1 MPQAI
6 GLDFGTTNSAIA
18 MASPGEEARLA
29 TFNDGGQQTATCRS
43 VLYFSPENIGPGGKP
58 YAIAGPQAIR
68 HYLDADAEGRLIQS
82 MKSHVASRLF
92 THTTLFAYTFT
103 IEELISVI
111 IRELRQAAQA
121 QFGDIG
127 SSVVVGRPVRFSGAQ
142 GDEDEDMALQR
153 LYTALEE
160 GGFEHIVFEYEP
172 VAAAYHYEQQLD
184 HDELV
189 LIADFGGGTSDF
201 SLLQLGPSARKQGNR
216 HNDILGNDG
225 VAIAGDTFD
234 SRVIRQLI
242 APELGLGSRYTSLF
256 NKELA
261 VPSWVYEHLERW
273 HQLSFLKTRETLETL
288 RQVRAQ
294 ALEPDKIES
303 LMHVIVDD
311 LGYHLYRAVE
321 QTKCGLSSQATSP
334 FVFKDGPV
342 CIQET
347 VHRPDF
353 STWIWP
359 DLEAIGNCVD
369 RLLTNCG
376 VMPGDVESVFLTGGS
391 SFVPAVKNLFAQ
403 RFGAD
408 RLRGG
413 EELTTVARGLAL
425 RALEQ
430 L

>member
-18 MASPGEEARLA
+18 MATPGREARLA
-29 TFNDGGQQTATCRS
+29 TFDDGGQQTTTCRS
-43 VLYFSPENIGPGGKP
+43 VLYFSPENLGPGGKP

-68 HYLDADAEGRLIQS
+68 HYLDADTEGRLIQS

-111 IRELRQAAQA
+111 IRELREAAQR

-127 SSVVVGRPVRFSGAQ
+127 TSVVVGRPVRFSGAQ
-142 GDEDEDMALQR
+142 GDNDEDIALRR

-160 GGFEHIVFEYEP
+160 GGFEHVVFEYEP

-216 HNDILGNDG
+216 HDDILGNDG

-242 APELGLGSRYTSLF
+242 APELGLGSHYTSLF
-256 NKELA
+256 NKELE

-353 STWIWP
+353 SSWIWP
-359 DLEAIGNCVD
+359 DLEAIGSCVD

-376 VMPGDVESVFLTGGS
+376 IMPGDVESVFLTGGS

-430 L
+430 

>member
-1 MPQAI
+1 MHKAI

-18 MASPGEEARLA
+18 MATPDGTARLA
-29 TFNDGGQQTATCRS
+29 DFQAGEQRTTTCRS

-58 YAIAGPQAIR
+58 YAIAGPQAIQG
-68 HYLDADAEGRLIQS
+68 YLEDDSEGRLIQS

-92 THTTLFAYTFT
+92 THTTLFSFTFS

-111 IRELRQAAQA
+111 IRELRKAAEE

-127 SSVVVGRPVRFSGAQ
+127 TSVVVGRPVRFAGAKSEA
-142 GDEDEDMALQR
+142 DEEMALRR
-153 LYTALEE
+153 LQAALEE
-160 GGFEHIVFEYEP
+160 GGFERVVFEYEP

-201 SLLQLGPSARKQGNR
+201 SLLQLGPSARKEGNR
-216 HNDILGNDG
+216 QNDILGTDG
-225 VAIAGDTFD
+225 VPIAGDTFD

-242 APELGLGSRYTSLF
+242 APELGLGSRYRSIF
-256 NKELA
+256 DRELG

-273 HQLSFLKTRETLETL
+273 HQLSFLKTRQTLDML
-288 RQVRAQ
+288 RQVQAQ
-294 ALEPDKIES
+294 AVEPGKLAS
-303 LMHVIVDD
+303 LIHVIVED
-311 LGYHLYRAVE
+311 LGYQLYQAVE
-321 QTKCGLSSQATSP
+321 RTKFGLSHQPTSP
-334 FVFKDGPV
+334 FVFQDEPV
-342 CIQET
+342 CIEET
-347 VHRPDF
+347 VHRSDF

-359 DLEAIGNCVD
+359 DVEQIGNCVD
-369 RLLTNCG
+369 RLLTDCG
-376 VMPGDVESVFLTGGS
+376 VTPGDVGSVFLTGGS

-403 RFGAD
+403 RFGAQ

-430 L
+430 

>member
-1 MPQAI
+1 MPKAI

-18 MASPGEEARLA
+18 MAAPGEEARLA
-29 TFNDGGQQTATCRS
+29 TFDDGGQQTTTCRS
-43 VLYFSPENIGPGGKP
+43 VLYFSPEHIGPGGKP
-58 YAIAGPQAIR
+58 HAIAGPQAIR
-68 HYLDADAEGRLIQS
+68 EYLEADAEGRLIQS
-82 MKSHVASRLF
+82 VKSHVASRLF

-103 IEELISVI
+103 IEELVSVI
-111 IRELRQAAQA
+111 IRELRSAAEA

-127 SSVVVGRPVRFSGAQ
+127 TSVVVGRPVRFSGAQ
-142 GDEDEDMALQR
+142 SDEDEEMALRR
-153 LYTALEE
+153 LHTGLAEA
-160 GGFEHIVFEYEP
+160 GFEHVVFEYEP

-201 SLLQLGPSARKQGNR
+201 SLLQLGPSARKQGDR
-216 HNDILGNDG
+216 QKDILGTDG
-225 VAIAGDTFD
+225 VPIAGDTFD
-234 SRVIRQLI
+234 SRVIRRLI
-242 APELGLGSRYTSLF
+242 APELGLGSRYMSLF
-256 NKELA
+256 NKELE

-273 HQLSFLKTRETLETL
+273 HQLSFLKTRKTLETL
-288 RQVRAQ
+288 RQVQAK
-294 ALEPDKIES
+294 ALEPNKIES
-303 LMHVIVDD
+303 LMHVIVED

-321 QTKCGLSSQATSP
+321 QAKCGLSSQDSSP
-334 FVFKDGPV
+334 FVFEDGPV
-342 CIQET
+342 CIRET
-347 VHRPDF
+347 VYRPDF
-353 STWIWP
+353 SSWIWP
-359 DLEAIGNCVD
+359 DLEAIGGCVD

-376 VMPGDVESVFLTGGS
+376 VVPGDVESVFLTGGS

-425 RALEQ
+425 RALGQ